1 MYQFANLPPRRPTP
15 LPWLRATKSM
25 RKVPRL
31 ESVSQPTTPVGQR
44 GKTKFL
50 CMMLMLMLLLPEVM
64 GAAPAFSAFYHLGPC

>member
-1 MYQFANLPPRRPTP
+1 
-15 LPWLRATKSM
+15 M

-44 GKTKFL
+44 GKTNFL

-64 GAAPAFSAFYHLGPC
+64 GAAHAFSAFYHLGPC